1 MGSGLYPAD
10 PKAAANA
17 SLCQVDGSR
26 WACWVHDAQRLR
38 STYRPYYEIDRSA
51 AGQTRYGGPG
61 EEVSRPERSTV
72 PRAWPGKRPSPTTP
86 TPPPHT
92 PPLPP
97 PPPTHPPPP

>member
-17 SLCQVDGSR
+17 SLCQVDGAR

-61 EEVSRPERSTV
+61 EEGSRPERSTR
-72 PRAWPGKRPSPTTP
+72 PRAWPGGGAPP
-86 TPPPHT
+86 TPPT
-92 PPLPP
+92 PLTQTRTMPSASADKPAA
-97 PPPTHPPPP
+97 